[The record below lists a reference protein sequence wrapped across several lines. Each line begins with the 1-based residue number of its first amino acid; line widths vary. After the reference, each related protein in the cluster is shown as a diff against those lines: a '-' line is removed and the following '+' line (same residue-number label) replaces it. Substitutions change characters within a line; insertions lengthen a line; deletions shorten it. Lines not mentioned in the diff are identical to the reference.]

1 MHKLDPETLHEL
13 DVMEE
18 HGLVPIAQPLLIM
31 LVQCQLPAKLY
42 GLIPIELNQNTHL
55 ATTELT

>member
-18 HGLVPIAQPLLIM
+18 HGLVPIGQPMLIM

-42 GLIPIELNQNTHL
+42 GLIPIELKQNTQ
-55 ATTELT
+55 